1 MELSSVFV
9 RAVASLIWG
18 SLGLYLMLPR
28 GQASGKLGS
37 RIVGGLLLIV
47 SMILLATM
55 SASGDAG
62 VRFIYAY
69 GDLGW
74 NASYWFLAG
83 LSLVSAV
90 LMVTSRNP
98 VYSALWF
105 AMVLMSNSGL
115 YLLMDASFL
124 AAATVIVYAG
134 AVVVTFL
141 FVVMLAQPNGAAAYD
156 RLTREPFLAACVG
169 GLVIGVVLLTTLTFS
184 AGTEIEAAAGTGSRR
199 PSVADVA
206 RVASATTLPT
216 KIDPARGHVE
226 GLGRSLFLE
235 HYMSVEV
242 VGVLLLAAVVGALLI
257 ATHRVE
263 RTAKNAT

>member
-9 RAVASLIWG
+9 RAVTCLIWG

-37 RIVGGLLLIV
+37 RIVGGLLLMV
-47 SMILLATM
+47 SLILLATM
-55 SASGDAG
+55 SASGDSG

-69 GDLGW
+69 GNLGW
-74 NASYWFLAG
+74 NASYWGLAG

-98 VYSALWF
+98 IYSALWF

-115 YLLMDASFL
+115 YLLLDASFV
-124 AAATVIVYAG
+124 AASTVIVYAG

-169 GLVIGVVLLTTLTFS
+169 GLVVGVVLLTTLTFS
-184 AGTEIEAAAGTGSRR
+184 AGTEVETEPGAGSRR
-199 PSVADVA
+199 PLVADVA
-206 RVASATTLPT
+206 RVASATSLPT
-216 KIDPARGHVE
+216 KIDPTRGHVE

-235 HYMSVEV
+235 HFVSVEV

-263 RTAKNAT
+263 STPRNAT

>member
-141 FVVMLAQPNGAAAYD
+141 FVVMLAQPNG
-156 RLTREPFLAACVG
+156 